1 MKTHIDKVFSNAH
14 IFAMDGQGS
23 SAEKGGRIIEFDVI
37 KDYINGTWVEQSAA
51 NQMDVFNPSTGKVFA
66 KLNITPG
73 SQVEEAIDAAAAA
86 FKTWGK
92 TSLGSRVEYLFKLHT
107 ELKNRRE
114 ELAQA
119 IAKDQAKHITDA
131 CGEVDRAI
139 QLTETACAMPVMMRG
154 NKFPINDKIDGEV
167 VKEPIG
173 VVGALAP
180 FNFPALVFGWFVP
193 FAIGCGNTM
202 VFKASELSPVFMQ
215 KIAEIFE
222 AIQLPQGVFNLVNGD
237 GTVGE
242 VLLNSPKVHA
252 ITFVGS
258 TRIGSIVA
266 QTSGNKGKKSMVLA
280 GAKNTAIVLEDAN
293 LDGFIEN
300 IINACY
306 GAAGQRCMATS
317 NIAIVED
324 IYDEVKAKFVAASQQ
339 IKVGDACDKDVYMGP
354 LISKAALDK
363 AHKYI
368 EIALAEGGKLV
379 LDGRNI
385 AMNATNKD
393 GYFIGPTIIEE
404 VTPDMTIAK
413 EEVFAPVV
421 ALIKIKSLD
430 EGIAIINN
438 SVYGNGGTVYTEG
451 GGNAHKFLTETNSG
465 MLGVNV
471 GVPAA
476 MPYLPF
482 GGTKASL
489 LGSQIKA
496 QGIDAVEFFT
506 KAKVATVRYYGYA
519 SKTVR
524 GTDTCC
530 TLR

>member
-1 MKTHIDKVFSNAH
+1 M
-14 IFAMDGQGS
+14 AMNFG
-23 SAEKGGRIIEFDVI
+23 VL
-37 KDYINGTWVEQSAA
+37 KDYINGKWIEQSTAKR
-51 NQMDVFNPSTGKVFA
+51 MDVFNPSTGAVIAKVH
-66 KLNITPG
+66 ITPG
-73 SQVEEAIDAAAAA
+73 NQVEEAIDAAAAA
-86 FKTWGK
+86 FKTWGR
-92 TSLGSRVEYLFKLHT
+92 TSIGSRMEYLFKLHA

-114 ELAQA
+114 ELAQVIA
-119 IAKDQAKHITDA
+119 IDQAKHINDA
-131 CGEVDRAI
+131 RGEVDRAI
-139 QLTETACAMPVMMRG
+139 QLTETACALPMMLRG
-154 NKFPINDKIDGEV
+154 NKFPITEKVDGEV

-202 VFKASELSPVFMQ
+202 VYKASELSPIFMQ

-222 AIQLPQGVFNLVNGD
+222 TIHLPQGVFNLINGD
-237 GTVGE
+237 STVGE
-242 VLLNSPKVHA
+242 VLLNSPQVHA
-252 ITFVGS
+252 MAFVGS

-266 QTSGNKGKKSMVLA
+266 QVGANTGKKSMVLA

-317 NIAIVED
+317 NIAIVES
-324 IYDEVKAKFVAASQQ
+324 IYNEVKTRFVEASQR
-339 IKVGDACDKDVYMGP
+339 IKVGDACDASAYMGP
-354 LISKAALDK
+354 VISKAALEK
-363 AHKYI
+363 AHRYVD
-368 EIALAEGGKLV
+368 IALSEGGRIV
-379 LDGRNI
+379 LDGRNPVLSE
-385 AMNATNKD
+385 ANKE
-393 GYFIGPTIIEE
+393 GYFIGPTIIEGI
-404 VTPDMTIAK
+404 TPDMTLAK

-421 ALIKIKSLD
+421 ALIKIRNLD
-430 EGIAIINN
+430 EGIAIIND
-438 SVYGNGGTVYTEG
+438 SVYGNGGTVYTESG
-451 GGNAHKFLTETNSG
+451 ANAHKFLSETNSG

-519 SKTVR
+519 GNQEQ
-524 GTDTCC
+524 GTSTCC
-530 TLR
+530 ALK

>member
-1 MKTHIDKVFSNAH
+1 MKLSI
-14 IFAMDGQGS
+14 
-23 SAEKGGRIIEFDVI
+23 I
-37 KDYINGTWVEQSAA
+37 KDYINGKWIEQAA
-51 NQMDVFNPSTGKVFA
+51 TQHMDVFNPSTGKAFT
-66 KLNITPG
+66 KIYMTPD
-73 SQVEEAIDAAAAA
+73 SQVEAAINAAENA
-86 FKTWGK
+86 FRTWGK
-92 TSLGSRVEYLFKLHT
+92 ASLGSRIEYLFKLHA
-107 ELKNRRE
+107 ELQNRRE

-119 IAKDQAKHITDA
+119 IAHDQAKHITDA
-131 CGEVDRAI
+131 RGEVDRAI
-139 QLTETACAMPVMMRG
+139 QLTETACAIPVMMRG
-154 NKFPINDKIDGEV
+154 NKFPISDKIDGEV

-193 FAIGCGNTM
+193 FAIGCGNTI

-222 AIQLPQGVFNLVNGD
+222 AIHLPQGVFNLVNGD
-237 GTVGE
+237 SAVGQA
-242 VLLNSPKVHA
+242 LLSSPKVQA

-258 TRIGSIVA
+258 TPIGSMVA
-266 QTSGNKGKKSMVLA
+266 QASANMGKKSMVLA

-293 LDGFIEN
+293 LDGFIDN

-317 NIAIVED
+317 NIAIAED
-324 IYDEVKAKFVAASQQ
+324 VYDEVKAKFVAASRQV
-339 IKVGDACDKDVYMGP
+339 KVGDACDESVYMGP
-354 LISKAALDK
+354 VISKAALDK

-368 EIALAEGGKLV
+368 DIALAEGGKMV

-385 AMNATNKD
+385 AMTDANKD
-393 GYFIGPTIIEE
+393 GYFIGPTILEGI
-404 VTPDMTIAK
+404 TPDMILAR

-421 ALIKIKSLD
+421 ALLKIKSLD

-438 SVYGNGGTVYTEG
+438 SVYGNGGTIYTESG
-451 GGNAHKFLTETNSG
+451 ANAHKFLTETNSG
-465 MLGVNV
+465 MLGVNI

-496 QGIDAVEFFT
+496 QGIDGVEFFT
-506 KAKVATVRYYGYA
+506 KSKVATIRYYGYTCNTKKEA
-519 SKTVR
+519 
-524 GTDTCC
+524 DTCC